1 MDLRHLKYFVAVAEE
16 RSFTRAAERL
26 HISQPPLS
34 RQIQQLEEEIGQ
46 PLIDRDSRPL
56 HLTEAG
62 RFFYA
67 RAVRLLEQFHET
79 IAMTRRIAQTDKRL
93 VLGFAAS
100 TMYGALP
107 HIVRVFRTTQPD
119 TELVLLERTS
129 VQQIEDLNAGR
140 IDVGFG
146 RIRLENR
153 NVKREVLRQEPLV
166 LAMPCEHPLAADS
179 SPLSLKAIKP
189 YPLLIYPRQP
199 RPSYADQVLSICH
212 DLGIELGTLH
222 EVNEMQTA
230 LGLVASGMGLCVVPS
245 GVQKLR
251 REDVVYR
258 PLIEPSAVSPII
270 MSTRLHDRSPNLLL
284 LRTLIDQVYLDGVYP
299 GRIPT
304 PQADDSGEAVPAVVG
319 GQG

>member
-34 RQIQQLEEEIGQ
+34 RQIQQLEEAIGQ
-46 PLIDRDSRPL
+46 PLIDREARPL

-107 HIVRVFRTTQPD
+107 HIVRMFRATQPH

-146 RIRLENR
+146 RIRLESP
-153 NVKREVLRQEPLV
+153 NVKREVLRKEPLV
-166 LAMPCEHPLAADS
+166 LAMPCEHPLASDS
-179 SPLSLKAIKP
+179 SPLSLTAIKP

-212 DLGIELGTLH
+212 DLGIEPGTVH

-251 REDVVYR
+251 REDVLYR
-258 PLIEPSAVSPII
+258 PLMEPSAVSPII
-270 MSTRLHDRSPNLLL
+270 MSTRLHDRPPDLLL
-284 LRTLIDQVYLDGVYP
+284 LRTLIDEVYQEGVYP
-299 GRIPT
+299 GQVAAP
-304 PQADDSGEAVPAVVG
+304 VG
-319 GQG
+319 ASPGDETRAASL